1 MEEDFKTIPARLLR
15 YKISNNIS
23 SKELAKKWG
32 FGNQTLIDIQN
43 EKGKVSAKTKMRLLM
58 KLEEEG
64 F

>member
-1 MEEDFKTIPARLLR
+1 MEETFKTLPERLLR
-15 YKISNNIS
+15 YKIKNNLT
-23 SKELAKKWG
+23 SKDLAKKWN

-43 EKGKVSAKTKMRLLM
+43 EKGNVSAKTKMRLLM